1 MTQRHSVLLTIELGN
16 CYCNCYSPIV
26 TVIVTVII
34 SLFPPR
40 GNWKMKA
47 VSLERLTQVE
57 KVAAVLNRTVLNHRI
72 TTVLNWGRSK
82 LGRVTKP
89 TVLLGKFCEGF
100 PLWNESD
107 AVTFQPF
114 TPARS
119 TVCIE
124 SPSSRPQ
131 DISFR
136 EPEDTVDLPRLE
148 ESQSWILE
156 LSKAESFS
164 RVARIRG
171 SQKVLEL
178 YCTLRA
184 AVDQQRGAHSSN
196 WELDF
201 NLLLECSR
209 GLEPFGLTQTHCQWL
224 H

>member
-100 PLWNESD
+100 PHGWIGRSD
-107 AVTFQPF
+107 V
-114 TPARS
+114 S
-119 TVCIE
+119 TVYSCKVNGMYWVTKF
-124 SPSSRPQ
+124 PATGHKLQRA
-131 DISFR
+131 R
-136 EPEDTVDLPRLE
+136 GHCGLAKVG
-148 ESQSWILE
+148 
-156 LSKAESFS
+156 
-164 RVARIRG
+164 RVAVLN
-171 SQKVLEL
+171 QKV
-178 YCTLRA
+178 A
-184 AVDQQRGAHSSN
+184 AVLNRRVTR
-196 WELDF
+196 
-201 NLLLECSR
+201 LLIHR
-209 GLEPFGLTQTHCQWL
+209 VI
-224 H
+224 